1 VERWTTSWEPLR
13 NLKESNPV
21 EVADYAV
28 TNGIDQEAVFAW
40 WVPHTLRKQ
49 NRIVSAVNV
58 RYKKK
63 NNKFEIEIPKTVERA
78 LEIDRESGTDL
89 WQKAIEKEMSH
100 VQVAF
105 NILDEGTI

>member
-1 VERWTTSWEPLR
+1 MDHLLR
-13 NLKESNPV
+13 AIKKFKESNPF
-21 EVADYAV
+21 EVANYAV
-28 TNGIDQEAVFAW
+28 MNGIDQESLFAW

-49 NRIVSAVNV
+49 NRIVSAVNA

-63 NNKFEIEIPKTVERA
+63 NNKFGIEIPKTVERA